1 MADGNPAE
9 RGTHPAASP
18 DRLSPDAWPAP
29 SPLSEPARP
38 TGPAEHSPAPPPW
51 AAGACVGGAPDA
63 APSRAAHN
71 VRPIRGSAPVP
82 PGWSG
87 GQYAAAAG
95 DALRHDAPGPGVLH
109 PAPDAGAAA
118 SGGLNYAAQ

>member
-29 SPLSEPARP
+29 SPLSVPARP

-51 AAGACVGGAPDA
+51 AAGAYVGGAPDA

-71 VRPIRGSAPVP
+71 VRTIRGSAPVP

-87 GQYAAAAG
+87 ARYAASADRFAG
-95 DALRHDAPGPGVLH
+95 GRRASRPVAP
-109 PAPDAGAAA
+109 
-118 SGGLNYAAQ
+118 AQGKRLATGKARG